1 MESQRDQQ
9 VVCQPLENQGPLLAA
24 TPMLQEVNRWNW
36 FKLIS
41 PYFLFTEMCA
51 KKPAE
56 KNVTHNVVVGS
67 CHCHEYWSSQSRAR
81 QRQRGQTYNQI
92 VANDG
97 KLFFH
102 LTRANYGKSWQIR
115 DKRWLIR
122 DKWWQ
127 IKLPNSCRL
136 LCSWHGSFSHGSKP
150 LYENYNLRIYRVYR
164 CIMMYILVFDVP
176 FGDTTYGFVWK
187 WGTPNSN
194 RLKPH
199 VPSSNDRL
207 WLYPSMK

>member
-1 MESQRDQQ
+1 MRTGSFLTHRESQRDQQ

-41 PYFLFTEMCA
+41 PYSLFTEMCA

-67 CHCHEYWSSQSRAR
+67 RHCHEYWSSQSRAR
-81 QRQRGQTYNQI
+81 QRQQGQTYNQI

-97 KLFFH
+97 KLLFH
-102 LTRANYGKSWQIR
+102 LTRPNYGKSWQIR

-136 LCSWHGSFSHGSKP
+136 LYSCHGSFSHGSKS
-150 LYENYNLRIYRVYR
+150 LYECRKHL
-164 CIMMYILVFDVP
+164 LAS
-176 FGDTTYGFVWK
+176 G
-187 WGTPNSN
+187 
-194 RLKPH
+194 
-199 VPSSNDRL
+199 
-207 WLYPSMK
+207 

>member
-1 MESQRDQQ
+1 MRTGSFLTHRESQRDQQ

-67 CHCHEYWSSQSRAR
+67 RHCHEYWSSQSRAR

-115 DKRWLIR
+115 DKRWLR
-122 DKWWQ
+122 
-127 IKLPNSCRL
+127 SCRL
-136 LCSWHGSFSHGSKP
+136 LYSCRGSFSHGSKL
-150 LYENYNLRIYRVYR
+150 LYEI
-164 CIMMYILVFDVP
+164 
-176 FGDTTYGFVWK
+176 
-187 WGTPNSN
+187 
-194 RLKPH
+194 
-199 VPSSNDRL
+199 SSI
-207 WLYPSMK
+207 